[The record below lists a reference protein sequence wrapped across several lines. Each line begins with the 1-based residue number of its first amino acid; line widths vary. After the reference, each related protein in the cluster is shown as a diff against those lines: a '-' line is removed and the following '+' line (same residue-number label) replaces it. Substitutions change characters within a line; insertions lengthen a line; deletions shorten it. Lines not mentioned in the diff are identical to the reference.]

1 MTAAGVHQAAPG
13 AMPARVAGP
22 GRGWLRLAWLYL
34 VSRRVPAA
42 AGLLAGFGALLWA
55 ALHWR
60 WSVSGGPAAAIVIP
74 LAIEAGAAAVIAVT
88 TYGPFGEPE
97 RATGRWLPFLRL
109 GAAVALTAAA
119 IGALAAGSTGGELPG
134 GFVALARNVAG
145 MTGTGLLCA
154 ALLGGIL
161 AWTGPMAYLVLTE
174 RWPEARQRR
183 GSGRAG
189 RRTTWAGRCAPAWCS
204 RPAWCWSRCAGS
216 VSRRGTGPPSHS
228 GRAAISCTRSW
239 PGRSG

>member
-1 MTAAGVHQAAPG
+1 MTAAGLHHAAPG

-174 RWPEARQRR
+174 TAL
-183 GSGRAG
+183 AG
-189 RRTTWAGRCAPAWCS
+189 GATTPWIWAGRPPHDVGGAL
-204 RPAWCWSRCAGS
+204 CAGL
-216 VSRRGTGPPSHS
+216 VFAAGLVLVTVRGVRESARD
-228 GRAAISCTRSW
+228 RAT
-239 PGRSG
+239 

>member
-1 MTAAGVHQAAPG
+1 MTAAGVHRAAPG
-13 AMPARVAGP
+13 ATSAPVAGP

-55 ALHWR
+55 ALHWH
-60 WSVSGGPAAAIVIP
+60 WNVSGGPAAAIVIP
-74 LAIEAGAAAVIAVT
+74 LVIEAGAAAVIAVT

-109 GAAVALTAAA
+109 GTAVALTATG

-134 GFVALARNVAG
+134 GLAALARNVAG
-145 MTGTGLLCA
+145 ITGIGLLCA
-154 ALLGGIL
+154 AMLGGIL

-174 RWPEARQRR
+174 TAL
-183 GSGRAG
+183 AG
-189 RRTTWAGRCAPAWCS
+189 GATSPWIWAGRPPHDVGGAL
-204 RPAWCWSRCAGS
+204 CAGLVFAAGLVLVTVRGVRES
-216 VSRRGTGPPSHS
+216 VRDT
-228 GRAAISCTRSW
+228 AT
-239 PGRSG
+239 

>member
-1 MTAAGVHQAAPG
+1 MTAAGVHRAAPG
-13 AMPARVAGP
+13 ATPAPLAGP

-42 AGLLAGFGALLWA
+42 AGLLAGFGALLWV
-55 ALHWR
+55 ALHWH

-97 RATGRWLPFLRL
+97 RATGRCLPFLRL

-145 MTGTGLLCA
+145 MTGAGLLCA

-174 RWPEARQRR
+174 TAL
-183 GSGRAG
+183 AG
-189 RRTTWAGRCAPAWCS
+189 GATTPWIWAGRPPDDVGGAL
-204 RPAWCWSRCAGS
+204 CAGL
-216 VSRRGTGPPSHS
+216 VFAAGLVLVTVRGVRESARD
-228 GRAAISCTRSW
+228 RAT
-239 PGRSG
+239 

>member
-1 MTAAGVHQAAPG
+1 
-13 AMPARVAGP
+13 MPARVAGP

-42 AGLLAGFGALLWA
+42 AGLLAGFGALLWV
-55 ALHWR
+55 ALHWH

-145 MTGTGLLCA
+145 ITGTGLLCA

-174 RWPEARQRR
+174 TAL
-183 GSGRAG
+183 AG
-189 RRTTWAGRCAPAWCS
+189 GATTPWIWAGRPPHDVGGAL
-204 RPAWCWSRCAGS
+204 CAGLVFAAGLVLVTVRGVRES
-216 VSRRGTGPPSHS
+216 VRD
-228 GRAAISCTRSW
+228 AA
-239 PGRSG
+239 